1 MTPQVEGGQMTA
13 IPAVSGADAH
23 RPTALGAGTTAS
35 AAVAARTLRKYLR
48 SPQLLVTSIVA
59 SATFIVLFRYIF
71 GGAIHVGP
79 AQYVDFLVPGM
90 VLTSVLITGTGAAV
104 GVAEDGD
111 QGFFDRLR
119 SLPAP
124 RIALL
129 AGRALGDTAIVAWG
143 AAATAAMGFGVGFR
157 LHANVAQALL
167 AFVLCVVCGFAFL
180 WLFICMG
187 LMSANAQAAQ
197 GASMAVYPLMFVSSA
212 YVPIRA
218 LPGWMQPIAAH
229 QPVTVMCNAVRSLAL
244 GDPALAGL
252 GHSTGYWVALSLIW
266 SAGIAALFAPLA
278 LVLYRRSS

>member
-1 MTPQVEGGQMTA
+1 MTA

-23 RPTALGAGTTAS
+23 PPMAQGAGMTAAA

-79 AQYVDFLVPGM
+79 VPYVDFLVPGM
-90 VLTSVLITGTGAAV
+90 VLTSVLITGTGTAV
-104 GVAEDGD
+104 GVAEDGA

-129 AGRALGDTAIVAWG
+129 GGRALGDTAIVAWG
-143 AAATAAMGFGVGFR
+143 VAVTAAMGFGVGFR
-157 LHANVAQALL
+157 LHGSVAQALL
-167 AFVLCVVCGFAFL
+167 AFALCVVCGFAFV

-187 LMSANAQAAQ
+187 LVSGNAQAAQ
-197 GASMAVYPLMFVSSA
+197 GISMAIYPLIFVSSA
-212 YVPIRA
+212 YVPVST
-218 LPGWMQPIAAH
+218 LPGWMQPIAEH

-244 GDPALAGL
+244 GDPALAG
-252 GHSTGYWVALSLIW
+252 HSTGYWVALSLIW
-266 SAGIAALFAPLA
+266 AAGIAALFAPLA
-278 LVLYRRSS
+278 LALYRRSS